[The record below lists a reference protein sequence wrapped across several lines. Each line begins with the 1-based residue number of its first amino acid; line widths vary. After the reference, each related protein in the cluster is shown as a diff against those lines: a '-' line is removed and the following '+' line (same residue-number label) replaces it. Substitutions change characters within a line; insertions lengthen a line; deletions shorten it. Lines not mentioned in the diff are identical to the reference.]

1 MSSQTASDQNNCG
14 ICLSSMATPKGQA
27 IFTAQCS
34 HSFHYPCI
42 VQNVRHGNLS
52 CPICRAIWDK
62 HNVPFQPNNWTT
74 SPSQQ
79 NKSGDPPHPWGIF
92 RQQHNLGGNSPNIS
106 FSFQR
111 QQLPHQTYHQYSYQ
125 QPSWNY
131 PSFPFVQQP
140 QAPPEPTS
148 FSDDEPLLCTS
159 PIQSNDPQAI
169 TIKTQT
175 ESLAISAAESH
186 PRYPVLVSICAPS
199 LQDTDG
205 HGSTPVDLVTVLD
218 VSGSMCGLKLDLV
231 KRAVKFIIQNL
242 GPSDRLSI
250 VTFST
255 TARRVFPLRRMS
267 VEGRESAVRAVN
279 SLRPDN
285 MTNIVAGLEIGIR
298 VLEERR
304 ERNPVAS
311 IMLLSDGVDSY
322 CHSPSQLLGQ
332 LPASIRSNCMQHE
345 IPVHTFGFGS
355 DHDPNTMHAISNASG
370 GTFSFIESVGMIQDS
385 FALCIGGLLSVVAQ
399 EVRLTV
405 RSASRGVKIV
415 AIPSGRYVSNISDEG
430 LQGVVDVGSL
440 YAEEEKQF
448 LVYLLVPQSSASDT
462 KTSLLDVSCLYR
474 DLASNELIQVQGELV
489 EIPRPVVCSP
499 ADQVVSLEV
508 DRQRNRILV
517 SETIAEAQG
526 LAEIGN
532 LEAARAILAQRRET
546 LLTTPAAR
554 AGDGL
559 SNLLET
565 ELQEIMDRMATMDL
579 YTHTGRAYALSG
591 MSSHSL
597 QRATTRGDTTTSCLS
612 ASFGAAQASYS
623 AGGINYPQRG
633 GIFQQQ
639 QQQQQSLS
647 AGATPFAS
655 PASLPLGGAYETSSM
670 VRMVQKSKDLG
681 TSYTK

>member
-1 MSSQTASDQNNCG
+1 MSSQSASDQNNCG
-14 ICLSSMATPKGQA
+14 ICLSSMAAPKGQA

-42 VQNVRHGNLS
+42 VQNVQHGNLC

-62 HNVPFQPNNWTT
+62 QNVPFQPNNWTST
-74 SPSQQ
+74 FPPQH
-79 NKSGDPPHPWGIF
+79 NNSGDPPHPWGVNF
-92 RQQHNLGGNSPNIS
+92 PQHNNLGGNSPNIS
-106 FSFQR
+106 FSFQPR
-111 QQLPHQTYHQYSYQ
+111 QSPHQTYHQYSYQ

-131 PSFPFVQQP
+131 PSFPFMQQH
-140 QAPPEPTS
+140 QAFPEPSS
-148 FSDDEPLLCTS
+148 FSDDEPLLSTS
-159 PIQSNDPQAI
+159 PMQSNDPQAV
-169 TIKTQT
+169 TIKIQT

-205 HGSTPVDLVTVLD
+205 QGRTPIDLVTVLD
-218 VSGSMCGLKLDLV
+218 ISGSMCGLKLDLV

-255 TARRVFPLRRMS
+255 TARRVLPLRRMS
-267 VEGRESAVRAVN
+267 VEGRENAVRAVN

-285 MTNIVAGLEIGIR
+285 MTNIVAGLEIGTR

-311 IMLLSDGVDSY
+311 IMLLSDGMDTY
-322 CHSPSQLLGQ
+322 CHSSSQLLAQ
-332 LPASIRSNCMQHE
+332 LPDSIRSNCMQHE

-399 EVRLTV
+399 EARLTV
-405 RSASRGVKIV
+405 RSASHGVKIV
-415 AIPSGRYVSNISDEG
+415 AIPSGRYIKTISDED

-448 LVYLLVPQSSASDT
+448 LVYLFVPQSSTSDT
-462 KTSLLDVSCLYR
+462 KTSLLDVSCVYR
-474 DLASNELIQVQGELV
+474 DLASNELTQVQGELV
-489 EIPRPVVCSP
+489 EILRPEVCSP
-499 ADQVVSLEV
+499 THQVVSLEV

-526 LAEIGN
+526 LAENGN
-532 LEAARAILAQRRET
+532 LEAARAILTKRRES

-565 ELQEIMDRMATMDL
+565 ELQEVMDRMATMDL

-597 QRATTRGDTTTSCLS
+597 QRATTRGDTITSCLS
-612 ASFGAAQASYS
+612 ASFGAAQASHS
-623 AGGINYPQRG
+623 TVGT
-633 GIFQQQ
+633 FQQQ
-639 QQQQQSLS
+639 QCVS
-647 AGATPFAS
+647 AGATPFGS
-655 PASLPLGGAYETSSM
+655 PASLPRGGAYETSSM